1 MKNRKEEKEFRKQ
14 MRRAVD
20 IINYVKKKDLP
31 VKASVSYESVP
42 AWGKTRSDDE

>member
-1 MKNRKEEKEFRKQ
+1 MKNRQEEKEFRNQ
-14 MRRAVD
+14 VRRAVEM
-20 IINYVKKKDLP
+20 INYVKKKDLP